1 MGSYLE
7 MYEEK
12 GIDQDINTILSS
24 TGSIS
29 NSSRYNLVFVTFEKY
44 QIGVVVDSNG
54 KFVGISE
61 VREKR
66 DFLSEKQRISVTES
80 INVDDYYKE

>member
-1 MGSYLE
+1 